1 MVPTTRSAG
10 DEMESGMDCSE
21 PTPRVNFD
29 IMQRY
34 VGRKVRLVCKV
45 EEWSGDSLKASTCD
59 GQTVFIKPKQGS
71 QYDTAFVEIEGVVEN
86 NTTVQEDSYTP
97 FGDSFGKNAFL
108 LFPSP
113 DLSLRV
119 PRPPRTTAA
128 ADPALSPERPT
139 FVNSTS
145 RHEELQPAL
154 CAFQRAREGDLPVS
168 ELLAFRR
175 EGKLPPRRVP
185 PRRATK

>member
-86 NTTVQEDSYTP
+86 NTTVQEDSNTP

-113 DLSLRV
+113 A
-119 PRPPRTTAA
+119 P
-128 ADPALSPERPT
+128 
-139 FVNSTS
+139 STHD
-145 RHEELQPAL
+145 RL
-154 CAFQRAREGDLPVS
+154 C
-168 ELLAFRR
+168 
-175 EGKLPPRRVP
+175 
-185 PRRATK
+185 